1 MGGGR
6 ILKKITAVI
15 CGILIIVFSVSIF
28 GMNIYFSRA
37 LAQET
42 LYWGSRGDEVKLLQ
56 QTLKKWGYYDGPI
69 DAVYG
74 GGTFTAVKKFQSK
87 NGLSVDGVVGPQTAK
102 ALGLRIDGNKPGGTG
117 GGGAKYTSGNQGVS
131 RNDDITL
138 LAKAITGEARGEP
151 YKGQVAVGAVILN
164 RVKSPTFPNS
174 IAGVIYQPG
183 AFTAVSDG
191 QINLAPADSCLKA
204 ARDAMNGWDP
214 TYGTLYYWNPA
225 TATSKWIWSRKVSVK
240 IGKHWFGN

>member
-1 MGGGR
+1 M
-6 ILKKITAVI
+6 KKVTAVV
-15 CGILIIVFSVSIF
+15 CGILIVIFSVSIF
-28 GMNIYFSRA
+28 AMDIYFSRA

-42 LYWGSRGDEVKLLQ
+42 LYWGSRGSEVKTLQ

-69 DAVYG
+69 DGVYG
-74 GGTFTAVKKFQSK
+74 GGTFTAVKEFQRK
-87 NGLSVDGVVGPQTAK
+87 NGLSVDGVVGAQTSK
-102 ALGLRIDGNKPGGTG
+102 AMGLRIDGKKQDSGK
-117 GGGAKYTSGNQGVS
+117 AKYTSGNTGIS
-131 RNDDITL
+131 RNEDITL

-164 RVKSPTFPNS
+164 RVKSPKFPNT

-183 AFTAVSDG
+183 AFTAVDDG
-191 QINLAPADSCLKA
+191 QINLQPVESCIKA
-204 ARDAMNGWDP
+204 ANDAMNGWDP

-225 TATSKWIWSRKVSVK
+225 TATSKWIWSRQVTVK